1 VIRAVISD
9 FGGVLTS
16 PIAGSF
22 QAFAERSG
30 ITLAMLGEA
39 FEALYEREG
48 AHPLHELEC
57 GRMTEAAFTS
67 GLQRALCE
75 VAGREVSLA
84 GFAELLGDLLPNE
97 PMIEL
102 MATLRREGY
111 RMALLTNNVR
121 EWEQRWRA
129 LVPIDE
135 IFEVVVDSA
144 FVGMRKPDAEIYEL
158 CMARLGVTAAECLF
172 IDDREDNCA
181 GAEAVGMR
189 AVRYQD
195 VEQAVAEIRRVLGVG
210 AGEADRGAAGRVG
223 RGFGHGR

>member
-30 ITLAMLGEA
+30 ITPAMLGEA
-39 FEALYEREG
+39 FKALYEREG

-57 GRMTEAAFTS
+57 GRMTEAAFAS

-75 VAGREVSLA
+75 LSGREVTLP

-102 MATLRREGY
+102 MASLRREGY

-129 LVPIDE
+129 MVPIDE

-172 IDDREDNCA
+172 VDDREDNCA

-189 AVRYQD
+189 AVRYRN
-195 VEQAVAEIRRVLGVG
+195 VEQAVGEIRGALGSGGARVGTQPG
-210 AGEADRGAAGRVG
+210 ARPAAG
-223 RGFGHGR
+223 